1 MPTAA
6 FTTLG
11 CKVNQYETQKILERF
26 ESLGFDIVPFDAP
39 ADVYVINT
47 CSVTQSAEAKSRQTV
62 RRAARQNPNAV
73 VVMTGCYAQFT
84 LRRGEMLDEAH
95 LVVPNPD
102 KLRTAEY
109 LLEHFPQFQEQL
121 AQARARGEVPVR
133 RRSRAVLKIQDG
145 CNVHCSFCSIPY
157 TRPVMRSTPYQE
169 VLEEARAMVADGY
182 REIVLTGV
190 LIGDYGPET
199 GSGGPDLAALC
210 EMLGAIDGLE
220 RIRISSIE
228 PTLVTER
235 LIDCIATHPKMCPH
249 LHIPLQSGDSR
260 VLKAMNRP
268 YDQAF
273 YLDVIRRLRAR
284 VPNCAISTDIMVG
297 FPGEDE
303 AAFQNTCFVV
313 EQVAFCRAHLFR
325 YSPRPDTPAEALRQQ
340 VPDSV
345 KAERLQR
352 LQQVSKAAAQRYA
365 AQLLGSVERVLVE
378 SRSKLSG
385 LMTGTSDRYL
395 QVEFAAPHS
404 LVGQLVSVRLVDLT
418 PDGVLGELANA

>member
-157 TRPVMRSTPYQE
+157 TRPVMRSTPSPE